1 MRPAYE
7 LLHERVSL
15 FFTVFVVASIVAC
28 WYLVEG
34 GIRFDYNIEAFL
46 PDEDPAI
53 EEYKEFAERYA
64 PDDAVVMVGFKS
76 DSLFTAPVLDALDEM
91 TRAFERIPQVDRV
104 SSLTNFERVVVTDDL
119 VERRRLIDTAG
130 DAFDARSAVL
140 GDDLARG
147 YLVDSTGS
155 VTALYVH
162 ISTEEKGY
170 RVRRE
175 VIDGILAVTETFGD
189 RFDFRY
195 SGIPYLRNAYVDAIR
210 GEAVRYFGLSSLVIL
225 VALVWLFRGLRGVV
239 IPLAIVYMGVV
250 WTIALM
256 MVMGSSIDVLSST
269 ISAMIL
275 AVGVADSVHLLARYY
290 DSIALGL
297 AKREAVRDMLV
308 RLGAATLLTS
318 VTTALGFAS
327 LVTSN
332 IVPVRRFGV
341 YTAAG
346 VLMTFF
352 ISIVVLT
359 AVLTWMP
366 KPRAQSSQRLSGPF
380 RALMV
385 RVDRIAANHSGV
397 VLLAGAV
404 LLLVAGV
411 GVTKV
416 RVNAYVNDDLGP
428 STTLYKDQQ
437 FFEKNLVAPFPLEIV
452 VRGGANAM
460 HDPANLKSI
469 EHLQSYLRSQPAVG
483 RSLSIVDLIKD
494 VDQSLNPDATGAV
507 PEQADLLSQYFLLLD
522 LAGSEEARQLISQ
535 DHSEARVASLVADIG
550 SARLNPLLADI
561 DSVMQSTFGK
571 ELSYTKTGTIVLAS
585 RVSEHIVD
593 SLLTSTALAFLF
605 VSAIMGFLYRSPTLI
620 VISLIPNVLPLI
632 AVAGFMGFVGIELKP
647 ATAVIFSISFGVAV
661 DDTIHLLARL
671 RQELKAGEPMN
682 QAIHRSLL
690 GTGKPIVITSI
701 VLIGGFAILTTSQ
714 FQSSVF
720 MGGLISLTV
729 ALALLGD
736 IFVLPALLYRWSAY
750 CDKRGVYPF
759 A

>member
-1 MRPAYE
+1 MRPAFE

-15 FFTVFVVASIVAC
+15 FFTAFVVVSIVAC

-119 VERRRLIDTAG
+119 VERRRLIDTAT
-130 DAFDARSAVL
+130 DSFDARSAVL
-140 GDDLARG
+140 GDDLAVS

-239 IPLAIVYMGVV
+239 IPLAIVYLGVV

-256 MVMGSSIDVLSST
+256 MLMGSSIDVLSST

-290 DSIALGL
+290 DGIALGL
-297 AKREAVRDMLV
+297 GKREAVRDMLV

-366 KPRAQSSQRLSGPF
+366 KPRAQSSRRLSGPF

-404 LLLVAGV
+404 FLLVAVV
-411 GVTKV
+411 GATKV

-469 EHLQSYLRSQPAVG
+469 EHLQSYLRSQPAIG

-494 VDQSLNPDATGAV
+494 VDRSLNPDATGAV

-561 DSVMQSTFGK
+561 DSVMQSTFGE
-571 ELSYTKTGTIVLAS
+571 ELSYTTTGTIVLAS

-593 SLLTSTALAFLF
+593 SLLISTALAFLF
-605 VSAIMGFLYRSPTLI
+605 VSAIMGFLYRSPILI

-671 RQELKAGEPMN
+671 RQELKAGEQMN

-690 GTGKPIVITSI
+690 GTGKAIVITSI
-701 VLIGGFAILTTSQ
+701 ILIGGFLILTTSQ

-736 IFVLPALLYRWSAY
+736 IFVLPAMLYRWSAY
-750 CDKRGVYPF
+750 CDRRGVYPF

>member
-1 MRPAYE
+1 MRPVFE
-7 LLHERVSL
+7 LLQERISL
-15 FFTVFVVASIVAC
+15 FFTVFVVASIGVC

-119 VERRRLIDTAG
+119 VERRTLIDTAT
-130 DAFDARSAVL
+130 DSLDARSTVL
-140 GDDLARG
+140 GDDLAVD

-162 ISTEEKGY
+162 ISSEEKGY

-175 VIDGILAVTETFGD
+175 VIEGIRAVTETFGD

-210 GEAVRYFGLSSLVIL
+210 GEAMRYFGLSSLVIL

-239 IPLAIVYMGVV
+239 IPLVIVYLGVV

-290 DSIALGL
+290 DSMALGL
-297 AKREAVRDMLV
+297 EKREGVRDMLV

-327 LVTSN
+327 LMTSN

-385 RVDRIAANHSGV
+385 RVDRIAASHSGA

-404 LLLVAGV
+404 FLLIAVV
-411 GVTKV
+411 GATKV

-428 STTLYKDQQ
+428 STTLYQDQQ
-437 FFEKNLVAPFPLEIV
+437 FFEKNLVAPFPLEII
-452 VRGGANAM
+452 VRGGPNAM

-507 PEQADLLSQYFLLLD
+507 PEQSDLISQYFLLLD
-522 LAGSEEARQLISQ
+522 LAGSVEAGQLISQ

-561 DSVMQSTFGK
+561 DSVMQSTFG
-571 ELSYTKTGTIVLAS
+571 EDLSYTKTGTIVLAS

-593 SLLTSTALAFLF
+593 SLLISTALAFLF
-605 VSAIMGFLYRSPTLI
+605 VSAIMGFLYRSPILI

-661 DDTIHLLARL
+661 DDTIHMLARL
-671 RQELKAGEPMN
+671 RQELKAGQPMN
-682 QAIHRSLL
+682 QAIHRSVL
-690 GTGKPIVITSI
+690 GTGKAILITSI
-701 VLIGGFAILTTSQ
+701 ILIGGFSILMTSQ

-729 ALALLGD
+729 AVALLGD
-736 IFVLPALLYRWSAY
+736 IFVLPALLYRWSTY
-750 CDKRGVYPF
+750 CDRRGVYPF

>member
-1 MRPAYE
+1 
-7 LLHERVSL
+7 
-15 FFTVFVVASIVAC
+15 
-28 WYLVEG
+28 
-34 GIRFDYNIEAFL
+34 
-46 PDEDPAI
+46 
-53 EEYKEFAERYA
+53 
-64 PDDAVVMVGFKS
+64 
-76 DSLFTAPVLDALDEM
+76 M

-119 VERRRLIDTAG
+119 VERRRLIDAST
-130 DAFDARSAVL
+130 DPVDARSAVL
-140 GDDLARG
+140 GEDLAVG

-162 ISTEEKGY
+162 ISTDEKGY

-210 GEAVRYFGLSSLVIL
+210 GEALRYFGLSSLVIL
-225 VALVWLFRGLRGVV
+225 VALVWLFRALRGVV
-239 IPLAIVYMGVV
+239 IPLVIVYLGVV

-290 DSIALGL
+290 DGIALGL

-346 VLMTFF
+346 VMMTFF
-352 ISIVVLT
+352 ISIVLLT
-359 AVLTWMP
+359 AMLTWMP
-366 KPRAQSSQRLSGPF
+366 KPRAQSSRRLSGPF
-380 RALMV
+380 RTLML
-385 RVDRIAANHSGV
+385 RVDRIAANHSGA

-404 LLLVAGV
+404 VLLVSVA

-428 STTLYKDQQ
+428 STTLYKHQQ
-437 FFEKNLVAPFPLEIV
+437 FFERNLVAPFPLEIV
-452 VRGGANAM
+452 VRGEANAM

-469 EHLQSYLRSQPAVG
+469 EHLQSFLRSQPAIG

-494 VDQSLNPDATGAV
+494 VDESLNPDATGAV
-507 PEQADLLSQYFLLLD
+507 PEQSDLLSQYFLLLD
-522 LAGSEEARQLISQ
+522 VAGSEEARQLISP

-561 DSVMQSTFGK
+561 DSVMQSTFGE

-593 SLLTSTALAFLF
+593 SLLISTALAFLF
-605 VSAIMGFLYRSPTLI
+605 VSAIMGFLYRSPILI
-620 VISLIPNVLPLI
+620 MISLIPNVLPLI
-632 AVAGFMGFVGIELKP
+632 AVAGFMGFAGIELKP
-647 ATAVIFSISFGVAV
+647 ATAVIFSISFGIAV

-671 RQELKAGEPMN
+671 RQELKAGKPMN
-682 QAIHRSLL
+682 LAIHRSLL
-690 GTGKPIVITSI
+690 GTGKAIVITSI
-701 VLIGGFAILTTSQ
+701 ILIGGFLILTTSQ

-750 CDKRGVYPF
+750 CEKGGVYPF